1 MQEVIL
7 NLLPVT
13 EEEKGEFAAIAP
25 RAEHI
30 YTRGSA
36 VTEEELARATV
47 IFGWPQPER
56 LAQAKSLRWFQTMWA
71 GTDEYTGL
79 IPAGV
84 KFTSSSGSNR
94 VSVAEHILASLLAVC
109 RRLPV
114 YRTASGPMSGRTGA
128 G

>member
-25 RAEHI
+25 RAEHV
-30 YTRGSA
+30 YTSGSA
-36 VTEEELARATV
+36 VTAEELARATV
-47 IFGWPQPER
+47 IFGWPRPER

-71 GTDEYTGL
+71 GTDEYAGH
-79 IPAGV
+79 IPAGA
-84 KFTSSSGSNR
+84 NR
-94 VSVAEHILASLLAVC
+94 SAWPSISWPVC
-109 RRLPV
+109 WRCAAACPSIG
-114 YRTASGPMSGRTGA
+114 TASACTSGRTGA